1 MANKNNNICGV
12 DNLVESAFVP
22 DSRESGVRA
31 SNLSYDAKTS
41 EKWKITPIITYVK
54 HNDVGGSL
62 FSAIDAMVEKNDEH
76 MQNGK
81 NHVYLEGCT
90 LYHNNEDGKEMLKL
104 VLKNT
109 STGVVE
115 ENIALFPGNEY
126 TDRYGVVHEAGH
138 NWLAFAE
145 EVKRQYNEQHFSYSA
160 KGGFIQLLKT
170 MTTYGF
176 DTWLLYDGK
185 YLNMYV
191 TEQKYQYALDRLAS
205 MKKAGNPEKK
215 EEPKVEKKTKKA
227 KKGEV
232 SDEPPF
238 SLDIEDLSTA
248 ISELYHAG
256 KIDDEKYDELSD
268 KLMYL
273 EDQDDK
279 EVLKEVKTYVETII
293 RGMRKN
299 KSK

>member
-41 EKWKITPIITYVK
+41 EKWKVTPIITYVK

-62 FSAIDAMVEKNDEH
+62 FSAIDAMVEKKDEH

-126 TDRYGVVHEAGH
+126 TDKYGVVHEAGH

-215 EEPKVEKKTKKA
+215 PEKKEEPKAEKKTKKA
-227 KKGEV
+227 KKAKTN
-232 SDEPPF
+232 DEPPF
-238 SLDIEDLSTA
+238 DA
-248 ISELYHAG
+248 
-256 KIDDEKYDELSD
+256 
-268 KLMYL
+268 
-273 EDQDDK
+273 
-279 EVLKEVKTYVETII
+279 
-293 RGMRKN
+293 
-299 KSK
+299 